1 MNYKINIYDKFDI
14 QLETVW
20 KEFEK
25 TSFHHIFQKYEWI
38 KSWQENIGV
47 SKFGLK
53 PQIIEIKENSETI
66 FLFPLG
72 LRRYFSVK
80 ILETLG
86 GSQSD
91 YHSPIIHKNIY
102 SNKDKQKSIFMFLKN
117 NLPKHDIFIISNQP
131 QYIFPIE
138 NFIFDVGKIKSEK
151 SYSLQTQ
158 KLSYQTFISTI
169 LKKKIRNDTRR
180 QRKRLSEKGKLKFKI
195 VKTQKEFDYYFDLLV
210 KHKSDQY
217 IRTNAF
223 NIFSDK
229 RILNF
234 YKNLLKDSNYKEITN
249 LSILMLNDEV
259 LALHL
264 GFLSK
269 KVFYYIMP
277 TYNIGYLKYSPGRIL
292 LEHLIE
298 WSFKNNVE
306 FFDFCTGNEKYKF
319 DWTNNSMKVSEKKII
334 KSFRGLFY
342 FCIHEIFF
350 KMKMI
355 YKKSFLL
362 QQLVP
367 ADNVIIKKII

>member
-20 KEFEK
+20 KKFEK

-38 KSWQENIGV
+38 KSWQENIGAK
-47 SKFGLK
+47 KFGFK

-72 LRRYFSVK
+72 LRRYFSIK

-91 YHSPIIHKNIY
+91 YQSPIIHKDIY
-102 SNKDKQKSIFMFLKN
+102 SNKDKQKSIFTFLKN

-138 NFIFDVGKIKSEK
+138 NFLFDIGKIKDEK
-151 SYSLQTQ
+151 SYNFQIQ
-158 KLSYQTFISTI
+158 KLSYENYISTV

-180 QRKRLSEKGKLKFKI
+180 QKKRLSEKGKLKFKI
-195 VKTQKEFDYYFDLLV
+195 AKTQKEFDYYFKLLA

-217 IRTNAF
+217 MRTNAF
-223 NIFSDK
+223 DIFSDK
-229 RILNF
+229 SILNF
-234 YKNLLKDSNYKEITN
+234 YKNLLSDSDYKEIIN

-259 LALHL
+259 LAINL

-277 TYNIGYLKYSPGRIL
+277 TYNIGYFKYSPGRIL
-292 LEHLIE
+292 LEYLVE
-298 WSFKNNVE
+298 WSFKNKVE
-306 FFDFCTGNEKYKF
+306 VFDFCVGNERYKF

-334 KSFRGLFY
+334 KNFRGFLF
-342 FCIHEIFF
+342 FCMLEIFLN
-350 KMKMI
+350 MKKI
-355 YKKSFLL
+355 YKNSLL
-362 QQLVP
+362 LKQLIP
-367 ADNVIIKKII
+367 ADSVIIKRII

>member
-20 KEFEK
+20 KKFEK
-25 TSFHHIFQKYEWI
+25 NSFYHIFQKYEWI
-38 KSWQENIGV
+38 KCWQENIGEK
-47 SKFGLK
+47 KFGFT

-72 LRRYFSVK
+72 LRRRFSIK

-91 YHSPIIHKNIY
+91 YQSPIIHKNIY
-102 SNKDKQKSIFMFLKN
+102 SNKDKQKSIFIFLKN

-138 NFIFDVGKIKSEK
+138 NFFFDIGKIKNEK
-151 SYSLQTQ
+151 SYNLQIQ
-158 KLSYQTFISTI
+158 KLSYETFISTV

-180 QRKRLSEKGKLKFKI
+180 QKKRLSEKGKLKFKI
-195 VKTQKEFDYYFDLLV
+195 AKTQKEFDFYFDLLV

-223 NIFSDK
+223 DIFSDK
-229 RILNF
+229 RIQNF
-234 YKNLLKDSNYKEITN
+234 YKNLLKDSHHKEITN
-249 LSILMLNDEV
+249 LSILMLNEEV

-277 TYNIGYLKYSPGRIL
+277 TYNISYLKYSPGRIL
-292 LEHLIE
+292 LENLIE
-298 WSFKNNVE
+298 WSFNNKVE

-334 KSFRGLFY
+334 KNFKGFLY
-342 FCIHEIFF
+342 FCIHEIFLN
-350 KMKMI
+350 MKMV

-362 QQLVP
+362 KRFVT
-367 ADNVIIKKII
+367 ADNVIIKRII